1 MSIMKKK
8 NKETSEE
15 IVEEVGSAATKIIS
29 KGIGALAGAAIG
41 LSAGPAGAVV
51 GAAAGEMLG
60 EAVEIFIKKIPQIA
74 DAVKK
79 VKREKAERK
88 RSDMKLAGNIRASEI
103 AKKSASKR
111 SLESRLSVLEEK
123 GNLENAVKEQLNG
136 EYPHQEILVDAEL
149 DAGSANMK
157 LVNKMSALEPFGQ
170 GNPEPTLVLY
180 GATLRYAS
188 TMGKGAHLRGTVGT
202 SNGTLLSFVGFN
214 LVGTPVGDFL
224 LDEANVNTK
233 IMMLGKLKENDY
245 NGRISAQFVLEDIAV

>member
-1 MSIMKKK
+1 MTVILPAVKTFFFFCVFVLWGLGVVAGRNICKNILTKYSFAGILKNIKKGFAPVMSIMKKK

-123 GNLENAVKEQLNG
+123 GNLENAVKEGIVSFTVPSKAKNKNSGSLNPAA
-136 EYPHQEILVDAEL
+136 YVAL
-149 DAGSANMK
+149 AGQKRTA
-157 LVNKMSALEPFGQ
+157 
-170 GNPEPTLVLY
+170 
-180 GATLRYAS
+180 
-188 TMGKGAHLRGTVGT
+188 
-202 SNGTLLSFVGFN
+202 
-214 LVGTPVGDFL
+214 
-224 LDEANVNTK
+224 
-233 IMMLGKLKENDY
+233 
-245 NGRISAQFVLEDIAV
+245 